1 MTITMYDSVDANSI
15 PLNAPAVAGYVDG
28 LYAWP
33 ASGWS
38 RFPGALK
45 VRIAVFATT
54 NDGDVLDCEPGNCT
68 PAQAVDWVLMRRAA
82 GKDPIVYCNQLSTT
96 VGLPAVRLA
105 FQQRGVP
112 DPHYWVANYDGVATI
127 PAGTIGKQYT
137 DNPPSNPYDTSVM
150 VDSLASIVNNDPA
163 PPPAPAEDEED
174 MPQQIESLAQHPTG
188 EYSFPFTKGKYHEVA
203 FVADDF
209 GDSPA
214 QLRVVFWATSGPWV
228 HDGVLVR
235 SGSTVVGFDDPA
247 NTYAVTVK
255 REDSGTHPVGVCLA

>member
-1 MTITMYDSVDANSI
+1 MTLTMYDSVSAGSI
-15 PLNAPAVAGYVDG
+15 PSNAGCVAGYVDG
-28 LYAWP
+28 KFAWP
-33 ASGWS
+33 SSGWA
-38 RFPGALK
+38 RFPNALK

-82 GKDPIVYCNQLSTT
+82 GKDPIVYCNQLDTQ

-150 VDSLASIVNNDPA
+150 VANLASIISPSPDPA
-163 PPPAPAEDEED
+163 PTEDEED
-174 MPQQIESLAQHPTG
+174 MPQQIESLAEHASG
-188 EYSFPFTKGKYHEVA
+188 EYSYPFPKGKYHEVA
-203 FVADDF
+203 FVVDAL
-209 GDSPA
+209 GDTNA
-214 QLRVVFWATSGPWV
+214 QLRVVAWSTAGPSV
-228 HDGVLVR
+228 FDGQGVFT
-235 SGSTVVGFDDPA
+235 GHSTVIPFPDPA

-255 REDSGTHPVGVCLA
+255 REDSGSHPVGVCFA